1 VPSTTYG
8 KGLRALSLATLATIA
23 IALALIFYY
32 APLDAN
38 QGFVQKIFYLHV
50 PLAIVSLCGFVFGGI
65 LAVGY
70 LRTGDRRWDMRSYV
84 AIHMALI
91 FGIGGLITGSIWAKA
106 SWGHWWVWN
115 EPTLVSF
122 LIVLLLFATYQ
133 PLRFSIED
141 PERQSRYASVFAIVA
156 AAFVPLNFI
165 AVRLA
170 QQYVHPR
177 VLTLGGGNLPGSMR
191 LTFLVSLL
199 GIALLYTTLWKY
211 EMAAKNIRGQVR
223 RLRRTLLGDD
233 MIRPAGRS
241 AAPSAG

>member
-1 VPSTTYG
+1 MTTYG
-8 KGLRALSLATLATIA
+8 RGLRALSLATIATLSA
-23 IALALIFYY
+23 TLALVFFY
-32 APLDAN
+32 APLDAD
-38 QGFVQKIFYLHV
+38 QGFVQKIFYIHV
-50 PLAIVSLCGFVFGGI
+50 PLAIVSLCGFIFGG
-65 LAVGY
+65 LMAVGY

-122 LIVLLLFATYQ
+122 GIVLLLFATYQ

-141 PERQSRYASVFAIVA
+141 PERQSRYASVFAVVA
-156 AAFVPLNFI
+156 GAFVPLNFI

-170 QQYVHPR
+170 QEYVHPR

-191 LTFLVSLL
+191 LTFLLAVV
-199 GIALLYTTLWKY
+199 GIALIYTTLWKY
-211 EMAAKNIRGQVR
+211 EMAAKNARIQVR
-223 RLRRTLLGDD
+223 ALRRMLLGDD
-233 MIRPAGRS
+233 DALAPVRRS
-241 AAPSAG
+241 ASPS

>member
-1 VPSTTYG
+1 MHSTTYG
-8 KGLRALSLATLATIA
+8 KGLRGLSLATVLTITV
-23 IALALIFYY
+23 ALVLVFFY

-38 QGFVQKIFYLHV
+38 QGFVQKIFYVHV
-50 PLAIVSLCGFVFGGI
+50 PLAIISLLGFVFGGV
-65 LAVGY
+65 LAIGY
-70 LRTGDRRWDMRSYV
+70 LRTGDRSWDMRSYV
-84 AIHMALI
+84 AIHLALI
-91 FGIGGLITGSIWAKA
+91 FGIAGLISGSIWAKA

-115 EPTLVSF
+115 EPTLVSY

-141 PERQSRYASVFAIVA
+141 PERQSRYASVFAVVA

-170 QQYVHPR
+170 QEYVHPR

-191 LTFLVSLL
+191 LTFAVSLL
-199 GIALLYTTLWKY
+199 GFALLYVTMWKY
-211 EMAAKNIRGQVR
+211 EMTAKNARMQVR

-233 MIRPAGRS
+233 IVRPTGRS
-241 AAPSAG
+241 AAPS